1 MKIKI
6 EVDCTPEEAR
16 NFFGLPNVKPMQEA
30 VMARIEKQV
39 LDAATSMSPE
49 AILKLWSPFI
59 PQNPEQFR
67 EGVSRI
73 VDGVVQCM
81 NASAWAKIGVRT
93 ASAGPA

>member
-67 EGVSRI
+67 EAFARFF
-73 VDGVVQCM
+73 
-81 NASAWAKIGVRT
+81 APPF
-93 ASAGPA
+93 GPPPSSKG